1 MRNKKMKSDIQLAEN
16 KLRFSKKVNDLKLE
30 KSLDNY
36 SGWLIKVGGVIGA
49 IIGFII
55 IGAFWY
61 WVLKM
66 LFKIGA

>member
-1 MRNKKMKSDIQLAEN
+1 MDNKDLNSGINENEKQLE
-16 KLRFSKKVNDLKLE
+16 FSKKENDIRLQ

-36 SGWLIKVGGVIGA
+36 SGWLIKVVGIVGVIM
-49 IIGFII
+49 GFII

-66 LFKIGA
+66 L